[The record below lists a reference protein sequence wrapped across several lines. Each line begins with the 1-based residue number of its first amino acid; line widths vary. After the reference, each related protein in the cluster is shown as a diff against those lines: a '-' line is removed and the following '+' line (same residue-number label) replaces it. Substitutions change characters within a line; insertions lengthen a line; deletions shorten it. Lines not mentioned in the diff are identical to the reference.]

1 MVAAICHQLLNEL
14 GADSFGEM
22 GKNSYSIQRSG
33 DALTV
38 ESLRG
43 DRTTILQLKGQKVE
57 FANLSKFDVQQ
68 FEKVW
73 QQMTQAEIQKSDEI
87 EQSPTSPLL
96 D

>member
-1 MVAAICHQLLNEL
+1 LVV
-14 GADSFGEM
+14 S
-22 GKNSYSIQRSG
+22 
-33 DALTV
+33 
-38 ESLRG
+38 
-43 DRTTILQLKGQKVE
+43 KGQKVE
-57 FANLSKFDVQQ
+57 FANLSEFDVQQ